1 MFYFGF
7 QKTKTTFLYK
17 EHIKYISQLPSIWY
31 ANYWTTIKIFNI
43 NQILTKTSFPDI
55 RKLPEDKDVDSL
67 GFFPTIQETIYGY
80 VLHLKTKY
88 YSTNLYLVPFQEDIS
103 RFPLELQEHIE
114 CVLIYFDS
122 GVRSFSKRIPTY
134 ANYLKSHDIEMGIL
148 LCDTLYED
156 SNEGI
161 TYKEAKQESRFLD
174 VIELG
179 RKADDDEEEDDPHD
193 PKGYDELHQALRSFI
208 WSNINVEDGE
218 FSSLFS
224 SSINL

>member
-1 MFYFGF
+1 M
-7 QKTKTTFLYK
+7 
-17 EHIKYISQLPSIWY
+17 
-31 ANYWTTIKIFNI
+31 
-43 NQILTKTSFPDI
+43 
-55 RKLPEDKDVDSL
+55 
-67 GFFPTIQETIYGY
+67 
-80 VLHLKTKY
+80 
-88 YSTNLYLVPFQEDIS
+88 
-103 RFPLELQEHIE
+103 
-114 CVLIYFDS
+114 LIYFDS

-208 WSNINVEDGE
+208 WSNINVADGE
-218 FSSLFS
+218 F
-224 SSINL
+224 